1 MPDSSPRPIDCET
14 VARNLWEYLDG
25 ELPEERMMEIAAHLR
40 DCLGC
45 ASHAAFEQAL
55 LDHIAMVRREPTDL
69 PALEV
74 RVRRALRAVEL
85 AGD

>member
-1 MPDSSPRPIDCET
+1 MPESTPRSIDCET

-25 ELPEERMMEIAAHLR
+25 ELPEERMLEVAAHMR
-40 DCLGC
+40 DCLRC

-55 LDHIAMVRREPTDL
+55 LDHIAATRHEPADL

-74 RVRRALRAVEL
+74 RVRRALQAVES
-85 AGD
+85 AGE